1 MSFILEFSVEANVG
15 YYIRS
20 MSGYS
25 EPNLVKVINHYQT
38 DSIEDMRR
46 VIGRTYGD
54 IKIVDMKGETER
66 KYTKMLESCQ
76 QEVISAGQSGVKRF
90 TVAKADENIAI
101 EIKYYEEAVQC

>member
-1 MSFILEFSVEANVG
+1 MSFILEFSIEANVG
-15 YYIRS
+15 YYIRN
-20 MSGYS
+20 MSGFS
-25 EPNLVKVINHYQT
+25 EPKMVKVVNHYQA
-38 DSIEDMRR
+38 DDIEDMRR
-46 VIGRTYGD
+46 LIGRTSDD

-90 TVAKADENIAI
+90 TVAKADENVAI

>member
-66 KYTKMLESCQ
+66 KYTNMLESCQ